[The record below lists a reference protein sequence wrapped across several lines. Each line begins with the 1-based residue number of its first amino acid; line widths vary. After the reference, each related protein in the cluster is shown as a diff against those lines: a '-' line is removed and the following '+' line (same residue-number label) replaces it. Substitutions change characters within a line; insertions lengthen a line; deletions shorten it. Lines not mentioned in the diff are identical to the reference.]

1 AQAAGEVRD
10 STRRLPGVFLKG
22 IAGTTVIY
30 ALMSVVAFGVLP
42 GAQLAAS
49 EAPMTEV
56 GAVYLHATAAWLVTL
71 GAVMALTTSLNA
83 TMLVPSRLGIVLA
96 RDHLAPAWLG
106 AIHPR
111 TGTPVRGLSLTLA
124 GAVLLVACG
133 QIGLALNIAVFALV
147 LLYMLHSV
155 ALLLLPRLNPGLWRS
170 AGAAVPLWL
179 QRLAGIVSVLCM
191 ATLVLQQLESDA
203 KTLAPTSLRERLAQ
217 QSLTTVE
224 LCLVWGVLG
233 AVMYVLAR
241 RHGARTAHDYGA
253 AFRPE
258 AGSSAS

>member
-1 AQAAGEVRD
+1 AVKVEHYRPFFRNGLAGFLAALPPLFFAYAGFESLAQAAGEVRD

-124 GAVLLVACG
+124 GAVLL
-133 QIGLALNIAVFALV
+133 
-147 LLYMLHSV
+147 
-155 ALLLLPRLNPGLWRS
+155 
-170 AGAAVPLWL
+170 
-179 QRLAGIVSVLCM
+179 
-191 ATLVLQQLESDA
+191 
-203 KTLAPTSLRERLAQ
+203 
-217 QSLTTVE
+217 
-224 LCLVWGVLG
+224 
-233 AVMYVLAR
+233 
-241 RHGARTAHDYGA
+241 
-253 AFRPE
+253 
-258 AGSSAS
+258 